1 MSGLQQHTCPFKGSN
16 THKTPKTGH
25 QKQTNNKQIKTEK
38 VVSGGAVGWLIPEI
52 DFEVLR
58 TSRG

>member
-1 MSGLQQHTCPFKGSN
+1 MSGLQQHQSPFNGPN
-16 THKTPKTGH
+16 THKTLKTCH
-25 QKQTNNKQIKTEK
+25 SKQTNNKQIKTEK
-38 VVSGGAVGWLIPEI
+38 VVFGGAVGWLIPEI